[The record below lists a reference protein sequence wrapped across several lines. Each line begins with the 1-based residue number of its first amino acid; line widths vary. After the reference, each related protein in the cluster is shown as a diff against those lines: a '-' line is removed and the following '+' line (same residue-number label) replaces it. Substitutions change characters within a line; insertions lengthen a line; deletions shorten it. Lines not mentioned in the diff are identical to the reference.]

1 MTAAPPRVVLASK
14 STARQALLSGAGVPF
29 EAVSAAV
36 DEEAVK
42 RELAPQALSPLA
54 MAQALAAA
62 KAVETSKGCD
72 GLVIGADQTLDF
84 DGELVGKARN
94 LTEARQRLR
103 SFRGRPHQLHSA
115 VAVAAEG
122 HLVWSNVQSA
132 TLSVRDF
139 SDRFLEQYLDRNWKR
154 MMDSVGCYQL
164 EGEGVQLFEAIDGD
178 YFTILG
184 LPLPPLLA
192 FLREQGVLET

>member
-1 MTAAPPRVVLASK
+1 MTAPTVVLASR
-14 STARQALLSGAGVPF
+14 SAARQALLQGAGVPF

-42 RELAPQALSPLA
+42 RELEPQALTPLA
-54 MAQALAAA
+54 TAQALAAA
-62 KAVETSKGCD
+62 KAVETSKVCE

-84 DGELVGKARN
+84 DGALVGKARN
-94 LTEARQRLR
+94 LTEARHRLR

-115 VAVAAEG
+115 VAVAVG
-122 HLVWSNVQSA
+122 GNLVWSNVQSA

-139 SDRFLEQYLDRNWKR
+139 SDRFLEQYLERNWTR
-154 MMDSVGCYQL
+154 VMDSVGSYHL
-164 EGEGVQLFEAIDGD
+164 EGEGVQLFEAVDGD

-192 FLREQGVLET
+192 FLREQDVLES

>member
-1 MTAAPPRVVLASK
+1 MTAAAPRVVLASK
-14 STARQALLSGAGVPF
+14 SAARQALLAGAGVPF

-42 RELAPQALSPLA
+42 RELEPRGLTPLA

-62 KAVETSKGCD
+62 KAVETSREQD

-94 LTEARQRLR
+94 VTEARQRLR

-115 VAVAAEG
+115 VAVAVAG
-122 HLVWSNVQSA
+122 DLVWSNVQSA

-139 SDRFLEQYLDRNWKR
+139 SDRFLEDYLERNWKR
-154 MMDSVGCYQL
+154 VMDSVGCYQL